1 MGSAAP
7 GSGLLASLRRLLATA
22 LEIAQVRLEL
32 LAVELEQEKQRIF
45 DALLWAGVAML
56 LLGVG
61 LALTA
66 GLLVMLLWEGY
77 RLLAL
82 AVLCVVFLGGGMV
95 AAWLARTRL
104 SARGGMVATSLDE
117 LARDRDA
124 LRRGTE

>member
-1 MGSAAP
+1 MSSGAP
-7 GSGLLASLRRLLATA
+7 GLLASLRRLLATA

-45 DALLWAGVAML
+45 DALLWAAVAML

-61 LALTA
+61 LTLTA

-77 RLLAL
+77 RLPAL
-82 AVLCVVFLGGGMV
+82 AVLCVVFLAGGMV

-104 SARGGMVATSLDE
+104 SARGGMVGTSLDE

-124 LRRGTE
+124 LQRGTE